1 MNYIRSDDEERFA
14 EFLIGELRNAEIVVP
29 ETPREEIWAAIS
41 ARRSMAAVDTISRWD
56 GMVPD
61 NVEVS
66 NSDLDIA
73 VPVSASIGT
82 TGISTRGWGSQWRW
96 GTAIAAVFLVI
107 GVGAGWLLENRRT
120 VDPPPADVASETTG
134 LPSEMPTQVIAEQHF
149 AEVDQLIAT
158 FASMET
164 SEASRANNAQLEA
177 EIGMWARNLL
187 STTQLLMDSPL
198 GLDPHRRKLLTD
210 VEMVLVQIAQL
221 APNGGT
227 EDREITERSIE
238 ESHVRERLQKV
249 TPAPETSTK
258 KAYENQR
265 GL

>member
-1 MNYIRSDDEERFA
+1 MNYKRSDDDERFA
-14 EFLIGELRNAEIVVP
+14 EFLTEELRKTEIVVP

-41 ARRSMAAVDTISRWD
+41 ARRAVRSTNAISRWD
-56 GMVPD
+56 AVESD
-61 NVEVS
+61 NIGVS
-66 NSDLDIA
+66 KSDLDKT
-73 VPVSASIGT
+73 VVR
-82 TGISTRGWGSQWRW
+82 TGGWAGQWRW

-107 GVGAGWLLENRRT
+107 GVGTGWLIENRLT
-120 VDPPPADVASETTG
+120 TDTSPIDIASETKG

-158 FASMET
+158 FASME
-164 SEASRANNAQLEA
+164 ASDASKANNAQLEA

-198 GLDPHRRKLLTD
+198 GLDPHRRKLLAD

-238 ESHVRERLQKV
+238 ESHVRERLQKE
-249 TPAPETSTK
+249 TPAPETSK